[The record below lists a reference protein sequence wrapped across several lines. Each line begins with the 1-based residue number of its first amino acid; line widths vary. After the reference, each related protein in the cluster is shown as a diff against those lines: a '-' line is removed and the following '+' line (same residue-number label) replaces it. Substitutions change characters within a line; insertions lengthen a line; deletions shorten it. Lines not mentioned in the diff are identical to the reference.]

1 MPSLSPSVEARTQ
14 LSVKRWRRKFGPT
27 HQIWVPVLSSVIVWT
42 WASHITSKPC
52 LLSLFNDVLNCIDSR
67 DPLQSWFSESQQ
79 IMKQSGKSLC
89 LLWGS
94 IMVDLWIIE
103 QQRWVGERMWGE
115 GAQEHWREKAKRQFK
130 GFPSRLSPSP
140 SLCSP
145 SVLWG
150 VKVSG
155 EARSYS
161 KKLIVKSLCLNP
173 TKVYFL
179 LMEFWWAAVLPVMT
193 EQFTLVLFYISRAM
207 GIAVIAL
214 WSILSHCGGAKEC
227 MKHSH
232 QIFLN

>member
-1 MPSLSPSVEARTQ
+1 MPSLSPSVETRTQ

-27 HQIWVPVLSSVIVWT
+27 HQIWVPVLSSVIVWP

-140 SLCSP
+140 SLWKLLFILFVSMNLPTPVSP
-145 SVLWG
+145 I
-150 VKVSG
+150 SG
-155 EARSYS
+155 SHFSEN
-161 KKLIVKSLCLNP
+161 ICP
-173 TKVYFL
+173 FL
-179 LMEFWWAAVLPVMT
+179 T
-193 EQFTLVLFYISRAM
+193 GLFHI
-207 GIAVIAL
+207 
-214 WSILSHCGGAKEC
+214 H
-227 MKHSH
+227 
-232 QIFLN
+232 